1 VTVFIPFPLIGFD
14 TRDRAC
20 AVMGHGLINGF
31 GCVKVGYIVK
41 DYLIFWLAINV
52 YAEFGMMVDFRK

>member
-1 VTVFIPFPLIGFD
+1 
-14 TRDRAC
+14 
-20 AVMGHGLINGF
+20 MGHGLINGF